1 MAFDPDYDLAAAA
14 AAAVTVAAAAATTG
28 VFHVKNFTVAV
39 PHRSETAICI
49 IHYLLLSLILTHQQ
63 KH

>member
-14 AAAVTVAAAAATTG
+14 AVTAAVAAATG

-39 PHRSETAICI
+39 PHRSQTINSTI
-49 IHYLLLSLILTHQQ
+49 VLNQISHQQ
-63 KH
+63 K